1 MPAWQPHHQRVT
13 DYEPHPPGFN
23 YLKLPLSLRSKPT
36 PYVKPSLKTKH
47 SFTTGSVCLQITHA
61 GVSVFPWPY
70 PEYSLPI
77 IQASMFPNHCISQG
91 TLTCSGHDIPPQT
104 WFSGLYV
111 FVNNEVPRNLRGFS
125 MSTYGAA
132 SSSTQ
137 HWAVDASPNLRR
149 HYRSHGSSHCL
160 PLITGGLADSKAIL
174 TAVTENWILIA
185 RAVTP
190 PPAAHTPIFFFGTR
204 TEVSKHSNTELDPCS
219 LIL

>member
-1 MPAWQPHHQRVT
+1 MNHTHQALTTLNCHFHSGPSPPHTSSPALRQSIPSLLALSA
-13 DYEPHPPGFN
+13 F
-23 YLKLPLSLRSKPT
+23 KLPMQEFQT
-36 PYVKPSLKTKH
+36 
-47 SFTTGSVCLQITHA
+47 
-61 GVSVFPWPY
+61 VFPWPY

-111 FVNNEVPRNLRGFS
+111 FVNNEVPRNFRGFS